1 MAAFVTRLQPM
12 MVAHP
17 SRSSATGA
25 IDNSPGGSY
34 RHWPHTHTGRTSFD
48 HLVGAG
54 EERGRNFKAERLRGF
69 KIDNQLK
76 FSRLQYWQVRW
87 LLAFQNPADVD
98 SGLAHRIGKAGPVA
112 YQAVGH
118 TEITILIDC
127 GNRMESRYELFASG
141 VEERDRPRRGVR
153 QAAFGRKFRT

>member
-48 HLVGAG
+48 HLVSSG
-54 EERGRNFKAERLRGF
+54 EQRIRHSETERLCSLVV
-69 KIDNQLK
+69 DHQLVLG
-76 FSRLQYWQVRW
+76 RLLEGQIAS
-87 LLAFQNPADVD
+87 LLATQDTINIRCGASV
-98 SGLAHRIGKAGPVA
+98 LLNAIR
-112 YQAVGH
+112 AVG
-118 TEITILIDC
+118 D
-127 GNRMESRYELFASG
+127 
-141 VEERDRPRRGVR
+141 
-153 QAAFGRKFRT
+153 QAAGRHEYTLGIDRR

>member
-54 EERGRNFKAERLRGF
+54 EQRRRNFDAERLGGLQVDDELESGR
-69 KIDNQLK
+69 QLDWHIG
-76 FSRLQYWQVRW
+76 RI
-87 LLAFQNPADVD
+87 LALEDATGVD
-98 SGLAHRIGKAGPVA
+98 TGLAKLIREARSVA
-112 YQAVGH
+112 H
-118 TEITILIDC
+118 
-127 GNRMESRYELFASG
+127 
-141 VEERDRPRRGVR
+141 
-153 QAAFGRKFRT
+153 QAAGVGELTPMVQCGKHMTRCQRK

>member
-54 EERGRNFKAERLRGF
+54 EQRRRHVE
-69 KIDNQLK
+69 
-76 FSRLQYWQVRW
+76 
-87 LLAFQNPADVD
+87 
-98 SGLAHRIGKAGPVA
+98 AGCLGSLEVNNKR
-112 YQAVGH
+112 
-118 TEITILIDC
+118 E
-127 GNRMESRYELFASG
+127 
-141 VEERDRPRRGVR
+141 
-153 QAAFGRKFRT
+153 FGRRLYGEVGGFFTPDNAMDVRCSGPELLGEISPVGY

>member
-54 EERGRNFKAERLRGF
+54 EHGVRHGEAENLRGLEV
-69 KIDNQLK
+69 DDQLVSGYARCAARTYRRD
-76 FSRLQYWQVRW
+76 FWDQQPVRCEVW
-87 LLAFQNPADVD
+87 
-98 SGLAHRIGKAGPVA
+98 S
-112 YQAVGH
+112 
-118 TEITILIDC
+118 E
-127 GNRMESRYELFASG
+127 
-141 VEERDRPRRGVR
+141 
-153 QAAFGRKFRT
+153 

>member
-54 EERGRNFKAERLRGF
+54 EQRRRHGEAERFGGR
-69 KIDNQLK
+69 KVDDQLK
-76 FSRLQYWQVRW
+76 FGRGLNRQIGRAGTAQYAVDIRSRK
-87 LLAFQNPADVD
+87 
-98 SGLAHRIGKAGPVA
+98 S
-112 YQAVGH
+112 
-118 TEITILIDC
+118 
-127 GNRMESRYELFASG
+127 
-141 VEERDRPRRGVR
+141 
-153 QAAFGRKFRT
+153 

>member
-48 HLVGAG
+48 HLVCAG
-54 EERGRNFKAERLRGF
+54 EQKRGYLDANRLGGF
-69 KIDNQLK
+69 KIDDQFELV
-76 FSRLQYWQVRW
+76 RCLDRQVGRISTAQDAIDIGRGAAV
-87 LLAFQNPADVD
+87 LMHQID
-98 SGLAHRIGKAGPVA
+98 SVNRQSSVGRPVP
-112 YQAVGH
+112 
-118 TEITILIDC
+118 ERIDC
-127 GNRMESRYELFASG
+127 
-141 VEERDRPRRGVR
+141 
-153 QAAFGRKFRT
+153 RKVMT

>member
-48 HLVGAG
+48 HLVGA
-54 EERGRNFKAERLRGF
+54 RAERRWKFETKRLRSLQV
-69 KIDNQLK
+69 DHQLELD
-76 FSRLQYWQVRW
+76 RLYHREVRR
-87 LLAFQNPADVD
+87 LLAIENPGRIDADPAI
-98 SGLAHRIGKAGPVA
+98 GFGKAH
-112 YQAVGH
+112 AVTH
-118 TEITILIDC
+118 QP
-127 GNRMESRYELFASG
+127 ASH
-141 VEERDRPRRGVR
+141 
-153 QAAFGRKFRT
+153 RKFAKVVDCR